1 VLGFIN
7 IGEIMR
13 IKSYFKFII
22 ILSLLTGCATTD
34 NKTHDKAYAHKM
46 LECAQRHTQFS
57 LVYGIAQLTE
67 KAQIESK
74 VFVDAAVNAS
84 SEEFVKQESPII
96 QKAIYQEISGK
107 LNGSQSP
114 ADLEAWMQ
122 DQYKLCLAEI

>member
-1 VLGFIN
+1 
-7 IGEIMR
+7 MR
-13 IKSYFKFII
+13 IKSHFKSII
-22 ILSLLTGCATTD
+22 ILSLLAGCTTTEH
-34 NKTHDKAYAHKM
+34 KTNDQAYARKM

-84 SEEFVKQESPII
+84 SEDFVKQESPIV
-96 QKAIYQEISGK
+96 QKAIHQEISDK

-122 DQYKLCLAEI
+122 DQYKLCLAAI